1 MKNISFRQFVPHLTA
16 IAIFL
21 IIIFGYFSPLLEG
34 KKLKQGDITNW
45 KGMSKEITDY
55 RAKTGKEALWTN
67 SMFGGMPAYQISVE
81 YNANLMRFID
91 KIMTLGLPHPAGLVF
106 LYFIGFFILLM
117 VLKIDPWLAIAGSIA
132 FAFSSYFFIILEAGH
147 NSKAHAI
154 GYMAPVLAGI
164 FLAYRGRLLAGGLLT
179 ALFLALELRANHLQI
194 TYYLLMMVM
203 VLGLVLLVE
212 AVQEKTINRFLKATG
227 ILVVAALFAMATNI
241 TNIWA
246 TWEYGKDTIRGK
258 TELSS
263 EKENRTSGLDK
274 DYATQWS
281 YGKGETFSLMIPN
294 IKGGASGYL
303 GNNEKAMEKA
313 DPQTAQ
319 TIAGQSSYWGDQP
332 FTSGPVYTGAIVVFL
347 FILGLF
353 ILKGNLRWWLL
364 AVTVISI
371 LLSWGKNFM
380 PLTDFFLHYVPGYNK
395 FRAVSMILVIADLAI
410 PVLGI
415 LTLNEIFKKPS
426 IIREKIKFLYL
437 ALGMTAGLALLF
449 YMLPQTF
456 FSFLSQ
462 AEAEAIAS
470 QRSSIDPAQAGQFD
484 TIVYNMEAVR
494 IAIFRSDTI
503 RSLIFIVLAGALLW
517 VYGMRKMPKAAF
529 IAAIAL
535 LISVDMIPVAKR
547 YLNNENFASRVQV
560 NNPFQPTRA
569 NELIMKDT
577 DPNFRVFNVTVSP
590 FQDASTS
597 YFHKSIGGYHGAK
610 LRRYQELID
619 HHLVKNNEA
628 VLNMLNTKYFIYP
641 DNNKAPAIQINMG
654 ALGNA
659 WFVQETKMVDNADQ
673 EIDALTAFDP
683 SKTAVVD
690 KRFSEML
697 SGFAFAP
704 DSTATIKLTT
714 YEPNRLTYVSEART
728 EQLAVFSEIYYD
740 KGWKAFID
748 GKPADHFRANY
759 VLRAMR
765 IPAGKHEIEYRFE
778 PKVFFIGEKISFASS
793 LLLIL
798 LLLGFSGNEL
808 RKVMKGAVVKVTPDK

>member
-81 YNANLMRFID
+81 YNSNLIRFID

-117 VLKIDPWLAIAGSIA
+117 VLKVDPWLAIAGSIA

-164 FLAYRGRLLAGGLLT
+164 LLAYRGRLLAGGLLT

-194 TYYLLMMVM
+194 TYYLLMMV
-203 VLGLVLLVE
+203 VLLGLFLLIE
-212 AVQEKTINRFLKATG
+212 AIQEKTLNRFLKATG
-227 ILVVAALFAMATNI
+227 LLVVAALFAVATNI

-258 TELSS
+258 TELTS

-294 IKGGASGYL
+294 VKGGASGYL
-303 GNNEKAMEKA
+303 GNNDKAMEKA

-332 FTSGPVYTGAIVVFL
+332 FTSGPVYTGAIIVFL

-353 ILKGNLRWWLL
+353 ILQGNLRWWLL
-364 AVTVISI
+364 AVTGISI

-395 FRAVSMILVIADLAI
+395 FRAVSMILVIADLAM
-410 PVLGI
+410 PLLGI
-415 LTLNEIFKKPS
+415 LTLNEIFKKPT
-426 IIREKIKFLYL
+426 ILRDKIKTMYL

-484 TIVYNMEAVR
+484 AIVYNMEAVR

-547 YLNNENFASRVQV
+547 YLNNENFGSKIQV
-560 NNPFQPTRA
+560 NNPFQPNRA

-641 DNNKAPAIQINMG
+641 DNNKVPSIQINMG

-697 SGFAFAP
+697 GGFSFAP
-704 DSTATIKLTT
+704 DSTASVKLTS
-714 YEPNRLTYVSEART
+714 YEPNRLTYASEART

-765 IPAGKHEIEYRFE
+765 IPAGKHEIEFRFE
-778 PKVFFIGEKISFASS
+778 PKVYFIGEKISFASS

-798 LLLGFSGNEL
+798 LLLGFAGNEL
-808 RKVMKGAVVKVTPDK
+808 RKMKKGALVKANPDK